1 MKILLIAFSFPPIN
15 NAQSIRWKYLGEN
28 LLKMGI
34 KLDVI
39 SPKLNFEPC
48 NKLSVDK
55 KINVKRVYPGI
66 TLSFLLKKKG
76 KIKRKFTF
84 HLSRFMLSFYEFL
97 MLGEAYIEWS
107 FHLSKFIRKEV
118 DIESYDFLIFSAEP
132 HIATIIPIL
141 FLNHPRVILDIG
153 DPPIANYYLGFKA
166 FQKLHE
172 SVFNLICRK
181 IRGVVYTSWNSKLF
195 LEKIINNLSQKPF
208 RVIHQGFV
216 DIDINK
222 DQEIK
227 VSRLKIFYPGSFLEN
242 IRNPELL
249 VRVLS
254 RYENIEFFY
263 AGPENP
269 VFLNLFKDKLG
280 NRFTYLGNL
289 SHDRILKILK
299 EFEVLLYLG
308 NKNVEQLSGKFFEF
322 LGTNSIILQIYQNF
336 KDETLK
342 LTNNITG
349 FISCYYDE
357 FCLNLAI
364 MRLINY
370 SNFMNRQSLWVRRK
384 YFENFNWNNLARKYL
399 EFLTN
404 FI

>member
-1 MKILLIAFSFPPIN
+1 
-15 NAQSIRWKYLGEN
+15 
-28 LLKMGI
+28 
-34 KLDVI
+34 
-39 SPKLNFEPC
+39 
-48 NKLSVDK
+48 
-55 KINVKRVYPGI
+55 
-66 TLSFLLKKKG
+66 
-76 KIKRKFTF
+76 
-84 HLSRFMLSFYEFL
+84 
-97 MLGEAYIEWS
+97 
-107 FHLSKFIRKEV
+107 
-118 DIESYDFLIFSAEP
+118 
-132 HIATIIPIL
+132 
-141 FLNHPRVILDIG
+141 
-153 DPPIANYYLGFKA
+153 
-166 FQKLHE
+166 
-172 SVFNLICRK
+172 
-181 IRGVVYTSWNSKLF
+181 
-195 LEKIINNLSQKPF
+195 
-208 RVIHQGFV
+208 
-216 DIDINK
+216 
-222 DQEIK
+222 
-227 VSRLKIFYPGSFLEN
+227 
-242 IRNPELL
+242 
-249 VRVLS
+249 
-254 RYENIEFFY
+254 
-263 AGPENP
+263 
-269 VFLNLFKDKLG
+269 LNLFKDKLG

-370 SNFMNRQSLWVRRK
+370 SNFINRQSLWVRRK